1 MDITNVKRETL
12 AKQYDEAK
20 AKYIAAK
27 EPLKSDFAK
36 VFHEWFVE
44 NGIDEFC
51 SFNAED
57 EGDGCV
63 FVTDGHENFGIPV
76 RYYKRW
82 KEDGSARYELTMNYS
97 CFGSFASDNVAMVRF
112 ATVIGK
118 LAEDLANLQNR
129 LSRLNWLHV
138 RELQKSYYRA
148 EGALDAFDAEVAA
161 AEHDRKVAEVL
172 PYIKVGGKFNVGR
185 EWNGKPIIATIV
197 DVKRKYVDFDRV
209 IARKTRE
216 QIADKVISG
225 RWTVC
230 K

>member
-27 EPLKSDFAK
+27 ETLNSDFAK

-44 NGIDEFC
+44 KGIDEFC

-129 LSRLNWLHV
+129 LSKLNWIHV
-138 RELQKSYYRA
+138 RELQKIYSRA
-148 EGALDAFDAEVAA
+148 EGALEEYDAEVET
-161 AEHDRKVAEVL
+161 AEPMMMGVVPIRGSVPDRTEDGVARRGVFSL
-172 PYIKVGGKFNVGR
+172 KSVMAKIRGVFTSR
-185 EWNGKPIIATIV
+185 
-197 DVKRKYVDFDRV
+197 
-209 IARKTRE
+209 
-216 QIADKVISG
+216 Q
-225 RWTVC
+225 
-230 K
+230 